1 MKLTI
6 PTDLSEIT
14 LSQFRKYQ
22 KVVEDNSD
30 DEVFICIQMVSIF
43 CKIEVADV
51 MKIPSLDFAEAVK
64 IIAQTLDQKPQLTR
78 TFKMNG
84 VNYGF
89 IPNLEKITL
98 GEQAV
103 IDTTINN
110 PEQIE
115 LMLSVMYRKITKK
128 ASVFYEIEP
137 YTDEDGLLAD
147 NFKDVPMNIAR
158 GAQVFFWNLFNELL
172 QNTLLSIPKIAK
184 AEGVDLEAVF
194 LSVGGG
200 CTLLLESAES
210 IKSDQKKLENLIC
223 TNHSRY
229 YLT

>member
-6 PTDLSEIT
+6 PTDLKEIT
-14 LSQFRKYQ
+14 LSQYRRYQ
-22 KVVEDNSD
+22 KVVEDNPN
-30 DEVFICIQMVSIF
+30 DEVFICIQMIAIF

-51 MKIPSLDFAEAVK
+51 MKIPAVDFAEIVST
-64 IIAQTLDQKPQLTR
+64 ISQTLDQRPQLTT
-78 TFKMNG
+78 TFKMDG
-84 VNYGF
+84 VDYGF
-89 IPNLEKITL
+89 IPNLEQITI
-98 GEQAV
+98 GEHAV

-110 PEQIE
+110 EEQIE

-128 ASVFYEIEP
+128 ASVLSEK
-137 YTDEDGLLAD
+137 
-147 NFKDVPMNIAR
+147 FKNVPMHIVK

-194 LSVGGG
+194 QSVGGG
-200 CTLLLESAES
+200 ITLLSESQES
-210 IKSDQKKLENLIC
+210 IKSELKMWEEKIF